1 MTGRVWVTA
10 ATITAVAV
18 VTTGAL
24 ALGGLMMLGSTMSG
38 SDLVGDSGWNASTS
52 GTGSIQAAAEARKA
66 MTPDDAAAVALL
78 ARAVKSAVSQAYAG
92 RTVTVAGAV
101 REVVDVANLP
111 GIGTVVTAAGR
122 SAVLAGEGDSSS
134 IADSARVLG
143 LLADNYRVLRESDQ
157 DRTIAGRPTDE
168 VEARR
173 PDGSLAARFWL
184 DRGTGLLLRRDL
196 VGADGKLVAS
206 TSFTSLRL
214 GKQAVGPLPPLAADA
229 WSATLD
235 DGQLAARRAAG
246 CTCALVLP
254 DGLNLLH
261 ARVSDG
267 DTDADNGGSPD
278 VVHLLY
284 SDGLSEVS
292 VFDQV
297 GQLDPDSDALTS
309 KGFQRTTYSG
319 VPVLERAVTAG
330 GPDAISEWV
339 WQCGSSV
346 VTMVAPAAPYDEAQR
361 RAADIVAALWVPP
374 PSGASDGIAT
384 RISRGWDRLVDAVQR
399 SWDRLTTSTA
409 TSHAAGM
416 G

>member
-18 VTTGAL
+18 VTTGTL
-24 ALGGLMMLGSTMSG
+24 ALGGLVMLGSTMSG
-38 SDLVGDSGWNASTS
+38 SDLVGDSGWNVSTS
-52 GTGSIQAAAEARKA
+52 GTSSIQAAAEARKA

-78 ARAVKSAVSQAYAG
+78 ARASRAAVSQAYAG
-92 RTVTVAGAV
+92 RTLTVAGSV
-101 REVVDVANLP
+101 SEVVDLANLP

-143 LLADNYRVLRESDQ
+143 LLADNYRVLRESAQ
-157 DRTIAGRPTDE
+157 DRTIAGRPTDV

-173 PDGSLAARFWL
+173 PDGTLAARFWL
-184 DRGTGLLLRRDL
+184 DRSTGLLLRRDL
-196 VGADGKLVAS
+196 VGADGKLVTS
-206 TSFTSLRL
+206 TTFTALRL
-214 GKQAVGPLPPLAADA
+214 GKQAVGPLPPLATDA
-229 WSATLD
+229 WSGTLD
-235 DGQLAARRAAG
+235 DSQLAARRTDG

-254 DGLNLLH
+254 DGLSLLH
-261 ARVSDG
+261 ARVSGDG
-267 DTDADNGGSPD
+267 ADNGGSPD

-297 GQLDPDSDALTS
+297 GQLDPDSDALIS
-309 KGFQRTTYSG
+309 KGFKRTTYGG
-319 VPVLERAVTAG
+319 VPVLERAVVAG

-346 VTMVAPAAPYDEAQR
+346 VTMVAPAAPSDEAQR
-361 RAADIVAALWVPP
+361 RAADIVAALYVPP
-374 PSGASDGIAT
+374 RSGVSEGIAT
-384 RISRGWDRLVDAVQR
+384 RISRGWDRVVDAVQR

-409 TSHAAGM
+409 TSHAVGM